1 MEGGKGPHIF
11 IPKKNVLVEVPF
23 LVWWNGNNNAGMN
36 LSSIQLESEQFFAKV
51 ALLLN
56 GSYFA
61 KIILPHGN

>member
-36 LSSIQLESEQFFAKV
+36 LSSI
-51 ALLLN
+51 
-56 GSYFA
+56 
-61 KIILPHGN
+61 